1 MSNFNK
7 TKVSYAVRELT
18 EELSIDRSGDE
29 AILKGNEEGWDDL
42 NVLKEELA
50 TTMLGFVIDIDS
62 ITTNP
67 QVLSVLEGKRGE
79 FDKHLNIFYSDIERF
94 TSTIQT
100 LRAEHEHLSGRISTM
115 EDLNTFTRLSMSY
128 QTLQVEMQSLLG
140 PTMASI
146 ILILHDVAP
155 HSMAPEEP
163 VSSISDAVIKDSTDT
178 INNAVE
184 AVQEV

>member
-29 AILKGNEEGWDDL
+29 AALDGNEEGWDDL
-42 NVLKEELA
+42 NLLKDEIA
-50 TTMLGFVIDIDS
+50 TTMLGFVIDTDS
-62 ITTNP
+62 VVNNQ
-67 QVLSVLEGKRGE
+67 QVLSMLGDKRAE
-79 FDKHLNIFYSDIERF
+79 FDKHISIFYSDIERF

-100 LRAEHEHLSGRISTM
+100 LRVEHENRSGRINTM

-146 ILILHDVAP
+146 ILILHEVVP
-155 HSMAPEEP
+155 HSMSVEVP
-163 VSSISDAVIKDSTDT
+163 SDAVSDVEIKEDSNTL
-178 INNAVE
+178 NNAAE
-184 AVQEV
+184 AVHEA